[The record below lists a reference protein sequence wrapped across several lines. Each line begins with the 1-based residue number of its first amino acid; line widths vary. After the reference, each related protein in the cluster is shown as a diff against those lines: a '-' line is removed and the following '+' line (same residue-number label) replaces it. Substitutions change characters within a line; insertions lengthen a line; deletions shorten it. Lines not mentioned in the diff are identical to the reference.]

1 MSSTVTMAWEILDRM
16 ERAVAKVR
24 DLRPGSVETAEQ
36 ERAIEAF
43 ARRIARTREKPE
55 TAE

>member
-24 DLRPGSVETAEQ
+24 ERLLRVTEVLN
-36 ERAIEAF
+36 RAGISYAVVGGHVV
-43 ARRIARTREKPE
+43 ASWVT
-55 TAE
+55 TVDV